1 MLDQKLETICKYYL
15 REFKRVKK
23 DISISELKSIARKEA
38 KKAKDNYSKIK
49 TPKTCKL
56 KTYISIWV
64 REYFERKLETETLE
78 KIETKKSL
86 QDPFAQKLDK
96 FSKTLPIEL
105 IPIIKNKIF
114 SAEITERKRIWK
126 NLNLPIKK
134 IERNFQ
140 ELLIARKEKLSRKN
154 QMPFLQIF
162 LHKNKIPTKD
172 CQEFYK
178 NVNSLIKQ
186 IQKDLPKLKD
196 TPKWFYSEFNLPC
209 FVCQLENYLFNSQE
223 EVFATLSK
231 EYPILKKFESKIIIK
246 NNNNQTNHTIYNKNT
261 DTIEINIAEK
271 NTRHYTLVLIHE
283 LGHVISLINNL
294 KKGKD
299 LIFEK
304 GKYGSEKNA
313 IKIQLN
319 FLKETSEDLYKAFLG
334 EILITIWKTIF
345 EIKINE
351 NPKQD
356 ISKLY
361 AETFKLCFPKAK
373 QKTNPLYILE
383 EDFITSPFRKL
394 PHTIAFYKILK
405 DTYSQ

>member
-134 IERNFQ
+134 
-140 ELLIARKEKLSRKN
+140 
-154 QMPFLQIF
+154 
-162 LHKNKIPTKD
+162 
-172 CQEFYK
+172 
-178 NVNSLIKQ
+178 
-186 IQKDLPKLKD
+186 
-196 TPKWFYSEFNLPC
+196 
-209 FVCQLENYLFNSQE
+209 
-223 EVFATLSK
+223 
-231 EYPILKKFESKIIIK
+231 
-246 NNNNQTNHTIYNKNT
+246 
-261 DTIEINIAEK
+261 
-271 NTRHYTLVLIHE
+271 
-283 LGHVISLINNL
+283 
-294 KKGKD
+294 
-299 LIFEK
+299 
-304 GKYGSEKNA
+304 
-313 IKIQLN
+313 
-319 FLKETSEDLYKAFLG
+319 
-334 EILITIWKTIF
+334 
-345 EIKINE
+345 
-351 NPKQD
+351 
-356 ISKLY
+356 
-361 AETFKLCFPKAK
+361 
-373 QKTNPLYILE
+373 
-383 EDFITSPFRKL
+383 
-394 PHTIAFYKILK
+394 
-405 DTYSQ
+405 